1 MAPTEQEIRS
11 TVATGCRILSANGHD
26 DFVWGHL
33 AVRDPDGRGVW
44 MKAAGLGFDEITE
57 EDVLLVGFD
66 GEVLAGEG
74 RRHAEWPIHTE
85 ILALRPDLGAVVHSH
100 PPHALAIA
108 AADQPLRPVSH
119 AATLFVPPEVPR
131 YTRTADLI
139 VTRELGQEVAQ
150 ALGEEFALLLVN
162 HGIVTAGED
171 APGAVM
177 RAVLLEKACQHQV
190 LTGSAGG
197 PKIWSSDEEA
207 LRKRETAWSTAHLA
221 MLWSYLERQL
231 PNRER

>member
-1 MAPTEQEIRS
+1 MRSTTEADIRR

-33 AVRDPDGRGVW
+33 AVRDPQDRGVW

-57 EDVLLVGFD
+57 DDVLLVSYD
-66 GEVLAGEG
+66 GDVLHGDG

-85 ILALRPDLGAVVHSH
+85 ILARRPDLGAVVHSH
-100 PPHALAIA
+100 PPHAIAVA

-119 AATLFVPPEVPR
+119 AATLFVPPDVPR

-139 VTRELGQEVAQ
+139 VTRAMGREVAET
-150 ALGEEFALLLVN
+150 LGDVFALLLVN
-162 HGIVTAGED
+162 HGIVTAGVD

-177 RAVLLEKACQHQV
+177 RAVLLEKACHHQV
-190 LTGSAGG
+190 LTHAAGG
-197 PKIWSSDEEA
+197 PKIWSDDDEA
-207 LRKRETAWSTAHLA
+207 LRKRQTAWSDDHLQL
-221 MLWSYLERQL
+221 LWSYLERRL
-231 PNRER
+231 PS